1 MTYQTKPTVDGAYR
15 IKVLT
20 QNLFIEDDTESRG
33 PGLKLAAPSSSKKQ
47 IWDLARVSGQ
57 TDVWTITSAYDKSGL
72 TYAKTDDTYWGYGYP
87 YPQSGSSQ
95 NWAITEQ
102 SSENQK
108 YSKIKLSGNSDCFD
122 ACDPENPSVVHFYYD
137 HKSASSGPNQC
148 YVFEPVSPGPTP
160 GPKALDVMFLQ
171 DLTGSQ
177 QPYLDAAR
185 KEVDQ
190 IWKGLLD
197 TGSFAPGD
205 LRFGAIGF
213 RDHPPQDDTFPSEV
227 LIDFTSNI
235 DSVATAL
242 ASFLSTGGGDG
253 PEAQADAMADALE
266 KVTWNTNATKVAV
279 LITDSPPHGTK
290 EPGDAWPDKC
300 PCQKDPLRLATRMFR
315 MGITL
320 YVIAC
325 EPTLSQYY
333 QGARQFYEGLVKKTQ
348 GKVYNLGDDPNLLS
362 QAIIGSA
369 LQEVDSNSLV
379 AQHRAAIR
387 SEAKASNFN
396 ATVFAQKLH
405 SNLLAANVQH
415 HTLDI
420 DNMVEPNPAG
430 DKVAQIW
437 FESESLE
444 EAHAKIQ
451 QVVPSRIKEQYLD
464 GALPTASLGK
474 KPITLAQVETVV
486 QKCLHCES

>member
-1 MTYQTKPTVDGAYR
+1 MTYQTKPTADGAYR

-20 QNLFIEDDTESRG
+20 QNLFVQDDTESRR
-33 PGLKLAAPSSSKKQ
+33 PGLKLAAPSSSNKQ
-47 IWDLARVSGQ
+47 VWNLARVSGQ

-72 TYAKTDDTYWGYGYP
+72 TYAKTEDTYWGYGYP

-102 SSENQK
+102 SSEGQT
-108 YSKIKLSGNSDCFD
+108 YSND
-122 ACDPENPSVVHFYYD
+122 VV
-137 HKSASSGPNQC
+137 
-148 YVFEPVSPGPTP
+148 
-160 GPKALDVMFLQ
+160 FLQ

-190 IWKGLLD
+190 IWKSLLD

-213 RDHPPQDDTFPSEV
+213 RDHPPQDDTFPSKV
-227 LIDFTSNI
+227 LIDFTPNI
-235 DSVATAL
+235 DSVATEL
-242 ASFLSTGGGDG
+242 DSFLSKGGGDG

-266 KVTWNTNATKVAV
+266 NVTWNTNATKVAI

-300 PCQKDPLRLATRMFR
+300 PCQKDPLRLATRMFK

-320 YVIAC
+320 ASHTMHIDHD
-325 EPTLSQYY
+325 Y
-333 QGARQFYEGLVKKTQ
+333 QGARQFYEGLVEKTH
-348 GKVYNLGDDPNLLS
+348 GKVYNLGDDPNLLN
-362 QAIIGSA
+362 QVIIGSA
-369 LQEVDSNSLV
+369 LQEVDSNALV
-379 AQHRAAIR
+379 AQHRAAVR
-387 SEAKASNFN
+387 SESKASNFN
-396 ATVFAQKLH
+396 AAAFAQKLH
-405 SNLLAANVQH
+405 SNLSAANVQH

-430 DKVAQIW
+430 DKIVRIW
-437 FESESLE
+437 SESESLE

-451 QVVPSRIKEQYLD
+451 QVMPSRIKEQYLD
-464 GALPTASLGK
+464 GALPTASIGK

-486 QKCLHCES
+486 QKCLHRES